1 MILQND
7 ITTEIGLRVLSRR
20 YRKSGVWQ
28 SNQRIQGVLFERQFN
43 VWVRRSDKRANIQLT
58 PEGKHCNSEC
68 EGSLSRAER
77 VESTNR
83 TWALKR
89 HDEAA
94 GKPRSDHA

>member
-1 MILQND
+1 MCGCGGQTSAQTYSSPL
-7 ITTEIGLRVLSRR
+7 
-20 YRKSGVWQ
+20 K
-28 SNQRIQGVLFERQFN
+28 
-43 VWVRRSDKRANIQLT
+43 
-58 PEGKHCNSEC
+58 GKHCNSEC
-68 EGSLSRAER
+68 EDSLSRAER